1 MSPATIQLKT
11 LIRDVET
18 EYSGNRGYFGYDGNS
33 GYLGSYGTKG
43 GLSSGNSGYNGYYGY
58 GGNNDYFGSSY
69 RPYDTE
75 EYALYDVTS
84 APIVVMAQEDATLA
98 QLAQEIEGRVVSLLS
113 SRGDAETALR
123 EWMGQCDAL
132 EGEMKRLQGEEL
144 RRLGEAAKRREED
157 RWGNREGHRV
167 GSAWEPQGMT
177 QGVMHGEPQ
186 GITVEGTQGVTQG
199 VEKEGNDTPPVLSSE
214 TPSEMEETPRGTPQ
228 DTPQDTPQGVY
239 RGLLG
244 GDASTA
250 VDPLGE
256 VWGRAPHLPLL
267 RALQGDWRRSLV
279 SCDQRRVLEAIPAG
293 SQVWLLVGAVAVE
306 ARAPSR
312 RYYATPMAQES
323 AAAQAWL
330 GEVREKGV
338 VALAVARERWGRGAA
353 TSLWECF
360 EVFGRQGD
368 LDEGNKW
375 FCPRCGRHVVAR
387 SVTRVDRLP
396 SVLVLQLERFE
407 YAQPLYGGDDGY
419 GDGDGGG
426 DGGHREDDKGY
437 GDGDDGVNGHN
448 SYNINDGHNSHN
460 GYDGYNSDDGHN
472 SHNSDGGMNGVNGN
486 SSMGDVSGYDGVVGP
501 HGGNMNGD
509 ADYSSMVDQEGMVN
523 QEGGVGENGGYP
535 ELSGNTSVAAG
546 IADHTSDPIDS
557 DPPAD
562 NEPAATVHS
571 GYSTNSY
578 HTNSYSYNTNSNN
591 TNSYNTNSYNTNSY
605 NTNNYNTNNINT
617 NNYNNYLTNTYSTNA
632 YSNYST
638 SYSNNYNYSYSY
650 GGRRKIQTLV
660 EFPVR
665 GLELSP
671 WLKEPR
677 SSLYDLTAVCN
688 HSGSA
693 AGGHYFCYARDENEG
708 ATRWFEYNDSGVY
721 AMEETGLVRET
732 AYVLFYQRR
741 GERVESGAVVRELE
755 RRHEEYRKT
764 HPLPATDVF
773 SANDSARAAWD
784 VSRDGVYGKVR
795 DLYDVKKD
803 NELVGDGM
811 DLCDV
816 KKDNELDGDGK
827 EDDLYD
833 TKDDLYDTKDHFDD
847 TKMEVCEDNNT
858 SRPIDILFK
867 DQSLTEKILADRRD
881 ANDAEATRVRLIPI
895 QDASTQSL

>member
-18 EYSGNRGYFGYDGNS
+18 AYSGNRGYFGYDGNS

-167 GSAWEPQGMT
+167 GSAWEPQG
-177 QGVMHGEPQ
+177 
-186 GITVEGTQGVTQG
+186 VTQG

-214 TPSEMEETPRGTPQ
+214 TPSEMEETPRG
-228 DTPQDTPQGVY
+228 TPQDTPQGVY

-353 TSLWECF
+353 TSLRECF

-448 SYNINDGHNSHN
+448 SYDINDGHNSHN

-571 GYSTNSY
+571 GYFTNSY
-578 HTNSYSYNTNSNN
+578 HTNSYSYH

-605 NTNNYNTNNINT
+605 TT
-617 NNYNNYLTNTYSTNA
+617 NNYNNYLTNA

-638 SYSNNYNYSYSY
+638 SYSNNYNYSYSYSY

-755 RRHEEYRKT
+755 RRREEYRKT

>member
-1 MSPATIQLKT
+1 
-11 LIRDVET
+11 
-18 EYSGNRGYFGYDGNS
+18 
-33 GYLGSYGTKG
+33 
-43 GLSSGNSGYNGYYGY
+43 
-58 GGNNDYFGSSY
+58 
-69 RPYDTE
+69 
-75 EYALYDVTS
+75 
-84 APIVVMAQEDATLA
+84 
-98 QLAQEIEGRVVSLLS
+98 
-113 SRGDAETALR
+113 
-123 EWMGQCDAL
+123 
-132 EGEMKRLQGEEL
+132 
-144 RRLGEAAKRREED
+144 
-157 RWGNREGHRV
+157 
-167 GSAWEPQGMT
+167 
-177 QGVMHGEPQ
+177 
-186 GITVEGTQGVTQG
+186 
-199 VEKEGNDTPPVLSSE
+199 
-214 TPSEMEETPRGTPQ
+214 
-228 DTPQDTPQGVY
+228 
-239 RGLLG
+239 
-244 GDASTA
+244 
-250 VDPLGE
+250 
-256 VWGRAPHLPLL
+256 
-267 RALQGDWRRSLV
+267 
-279 SCDQRRVLEAIPAG
+279 
-293 SQVWLLVGAVAVE
+293 
-306 ARAPSR
+306 
-312 RYYATPMAQES
+312 
-323 AAAQAWL
+323 
-330 GEVREKGV
+330 
-338 VALAVARERWGRGAA
+338 
-353 TSLWECF
+353 
-360 EVFGRQGD
+360 
-368 LDEGNKW
+368 
-375 FCPRCGRHVVAR
+375 
-387 SVTRVDRLP
+387 
-396 SVLVLQLERFE
+396 
-407 YAQPLYGGDDGY
+407 
-419 GDGDGGG
+419 
-426 DGGHREDDKGY
+426 
-437 GDGDDGVNGHN
+437 
-448 SYNINDGHNSHN
+448 
-460 GYDGYNSDDGHN
+460 
-472 SHNSDGGMNGVNGN
+472 
-486 SSMGDVSGYDGVVGP
+486 
-501 HGGNMNGD
+501 
-509 ADYSSMVDQEGMVN
+509 MVD

-535 ELSGNTSVAAG
+535 ELSGDTSVAAG

-578 HTNSYSYNTNSNN
+578 HTN
-591 TNSYNTNSYNTNSY
+591 
-605 NTNNYNTNNINT
+605 TNNYNTNTNTSNYNT
-617 NNYNNYLTNTYSTNA
+617 NSYNNYLTNTYSTNA

-638 SYSNNYNYSYSY
+638 NAYSNYSTSYSTNNYSYSY

-755 RRHEEYRKT
+755 RRREEYRKT

-803 NELVGDGM
+803 NELDGDGM
-811 DLCDV
+811 DLYDVKKDNELDGDGKDLCDV

-847 TKMEVCEDNNT
+847 TKMEVCEDNT

-881 ANDAEATRVRLIPI
+881 ANDAEAPRVRVIPI

>member
-167 GSAWEPQGMT
+167 GSAWEPQG
-177 QGVMHGEPQ
+177 
-186 GITVEGTQGVTQG
+186 VTQG

-214 TPSEMEETPRGTPQ
+214 TPSEMEETPQG
-228 DTPQDTPQGVY
+228 TPQDTPQGVY

-330 GEVREKGV
+330 GEVREKGA

-353 TSLWECF
+353 TSLRECF

-407 YAQPLYGGDDGY
+407 YAQPLYGGEGGDD
-419 GDGDGGG
+419 GDGDGDG
-426 DGGHREDDKGY
+426 DGVGV
-437 GDGDDGVNGHN
+437 GDGVHNDDVNAIDAI
-448 SYNINDGHNSHN
+448 YNGAELQRLQSLSWLPYADKVGER
-460 GYDGYNSDDGHN
+460 GWYDG
-472 SHNSDGGMNGVNGN
+472 GV
-486 SSMGDVSGYDGVVGP
+486 
-501 HGGNMNGD
+501 D
-509 ADYSSMVDQEGMVN
+509 A
-523 QEGGVGENGGYP
+523 
-535 ELSGNTSVAAG
+535 AA
-546 IADHTSDPIDS
+546 
-557 DPPAD
+557 
-562 NEPAATVHS
+562 VHS
-571 GYSTNSY
+571 GRS
-578 HTNSYSYNTNSNN
+578 
-591 TNSYNTNSYNTNSY
+591 
-605 NTNNYNTNNINT
+605 
-617 NNYNNYLTNTYSTNA
+617 
-632 YSNYST
+632 
-638 SYSNNYNYSYSY
+638 
-650 GGRRKIQTLV
+650 RRARA
-660 EFPVR
+660 E
-665 GLELSP
+665 SA
-671 WLKEPR
+671 
-677 SSLYDLTAVCN
+677 DLRAV
-688 HSGSA
+688 SAPA
-693 AGGHYFCYARDENEG
+693 AGSEQVGMSGEMEGRVLRNPEDDHYLR
-708 ATRWFEYNDSGVY
+708 SGV
-721 AMEETGLVRET
+721 T
-732 AYVLFYQRR
+732 A
-741 GERVESGAVVRELE
+741 EMTS
-755 RRHEEYRKT
+755 
-764 HPLPATDVF
+764 
-773 SANDSARAAWD
+773 
-784 VSRDGVYGKVR
+784 
-795 DLYDVKKD
+795 
-803 NELVGDGM
+803 ELVM
-811 DLCDV
+811 R
-816 KKDNELDGDGK
+816 
-827 EDDLYD
+827 
-833 TKDDLYDTKDHFDD
+833 FF
-847 TKMEVCEDNNT
+847 VCGVCWRIQEG
-858 SRPIDILFK
+858 IV
-867 DQSLTEKILADRRD
+867 D
-881 ANDAEATRVRLIPI
+881 AGVIC
-895 QDASTQSL
+895 